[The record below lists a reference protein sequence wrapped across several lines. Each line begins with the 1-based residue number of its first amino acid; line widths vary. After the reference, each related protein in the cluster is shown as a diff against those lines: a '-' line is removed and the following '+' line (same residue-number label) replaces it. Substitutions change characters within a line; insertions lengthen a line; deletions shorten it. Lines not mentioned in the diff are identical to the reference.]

1 MAKVYVSFGRVMGGG
16 APVYSPTPSSS
27 SAVIT
32 TSGASQQASI
42 VAGDGDYATVYA
54 TGGAIRIAFGPS
66 PIAVANSGRVVGDGQ
81 SIDLGPLK
89 NGDKIA
95 IIDSD

>member
-16 APVYSPTPSSS
+16 APVYAPTPSSS
-27 SAVIT
+27 SRAIT
-32 TSGASQQASI
+32 SSASSQQASI
-42 VAGDGDYATVYA
+42 TAGDGDYATVLA

-66 PIAVANSGRVVGDGQ
+66 PIAVEDSGRVVGDGQ

-89 NGDKIA
+89 NGDTIA